1 MTEIPD
7 TPESLEKFW
16 ALQDMQAEVAEH
28 GFRAGYEV
36 GVKSMKLA
44 AMKNLLSMK
53 LSPGALPAMHASLDT
68 WEEVAMTD
76 LDNVTAQVMKALRRE

>member
-7 TPESLEKFW
+7 TPEAMQRLW
-16 ALQDMQAEVAEH
+16 ALQDMQAEIAES

-44 AMKNLLSMK
+44 AMKNLLSME

-68 WEEVAMTD
+68 WE
-76 LDNVTAQVMKALRRE
+76 